1 MIIVGIAMS
10 LWQRLKE
17 RGLLIWV
24 AVVPLA
30 VCLVFSLFHL
40 AIGNVLSRSSDL
52 WVWGIAIFVVL
63 AGLGLNL
70 ELNMVKGY
78 YRSYLG
84 LGLLVTI
91 CGMAIGVV
99 TVILG
104 LVGTV
109 ALVPISVVLLSLC
122 VVFSPDFFGMDRV
135 PFVLRLIA
143 GGLIVGLLV
152 ALAVFLF

>member
-40 AIGNVLSRSSDL
+40 AISNVLSRSLDL
-52 WVWGIAIFVVL
+52 WVWGIAIFFVL
-63 AGLGLNL
+63 ARLGLNL

-91 CGMAIGVV
+91 CGLAIGVV

-104 LVGTV
+104 FVGTV

-122 VVFSPDFFGMDRV
+122 VVFSPDFFDMDRL
-135 PFVLRLIA
+135 PFILRLMA

>member
-24 AVVPLA
+24 AVVPLS

>member
-1 MIIVGIAMS
+1 MS
-10 LWQRLKE
+10 LLERLKE

-40 AIGNVLSRSSDL
+40 ARGSVLSRSLDL
-52 WVWGIAIFVVL
+52 GVWGVAIFVVL
-63 AGLGLNL
+63 AGLGYNL

-84 LGLLVTI
+84 VGLLVTI

-99 TVILG
+99 SVILG
-104 LVGTV
+104 FVGAV
-109 ALVPISVVLLSLC
+109 ALAPISVVILSLC

-135 PFVLRLIA
+135 PFVLRLMA